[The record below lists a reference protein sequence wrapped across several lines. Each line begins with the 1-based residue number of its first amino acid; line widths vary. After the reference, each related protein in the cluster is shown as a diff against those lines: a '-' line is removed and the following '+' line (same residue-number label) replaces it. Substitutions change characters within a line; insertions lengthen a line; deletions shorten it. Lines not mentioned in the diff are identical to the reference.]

1 MDSVAR
7 ILLGLE
13 PGLKIY
19 KFLYI
24 LLFDLNTSQVIVH
37 YFFLIYNFIPKSV
50 CK

>member
-1 MDSVAR
+1 MESVAR

-37 YFFLIYNFIPKSV
+37 YFFFNLQFYSQI
-50 CK
+50 CM